1 VDIEVAAT
9 LRAFPRQALHASRV
23 DFIHPFTRA
32 RVVIEAP
39 WPRDFEDLL
48 VATGLDGRFVRS

>member
-1 VDIEVAAT
+1 VDIELAAA

-23 DFIHPFTRA
+23 DFVHPVTRE

-39 WPRDFEDLL
+39 LPRDFEDLL

>member
-1 VDIEVAAT
+1 VVDVEVAGA

-23 DFIHPFTRA
+23 AFIHPITRA

-39 WPRDFEDLL
+39 LPRDFEDLL
-48 VATGLDGRFVRS
+48 AVTGLDC